1 MKKKTSFGTLETLKK
16 NGKNYEILNFE
27 CSGRPHKHSCHEMFE
42 VLEGDGYL
50 HVEGSTIKMSKGET
64 YKILKGEKHFMSP
77 RENSKLK
84 ILVSYIDY

>member
-1 MKKKTSFGTLETLKK
+1 
-16 NGKNYEILNFE
+16 
-27 CSGRPHKHSCHEMFE
+27 MFE